1 MGLLSYFIIVIVIT
15 TNVINVIKT
24 RNLQALSFKI
34 SINHQPNRGDNG
46 GSQADKVQETLTQEG
61 LEEAGLE
68 TSSR

>member
-1 MGLLSYFIIVIVIT
+1 MLASST
-15 TNVINVIKT
+15 K
-24 RNLQALSFKI
+24 LQNI
-34 SINHQPNRGDNG
+34 HQPSTKPNRGDND